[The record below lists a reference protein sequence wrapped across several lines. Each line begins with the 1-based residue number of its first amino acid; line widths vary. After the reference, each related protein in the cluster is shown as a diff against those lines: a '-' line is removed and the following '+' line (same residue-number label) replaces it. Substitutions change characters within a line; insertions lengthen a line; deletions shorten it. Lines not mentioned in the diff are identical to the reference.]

1 MKKNNV
7 NNFDNDLDR
16 REQALDILENAYGA
30 EDEKTAAKFAK
41 EALKVDP
48 DLTDAKR
55 VLIDTYPLE
64 KQKKEYEKLIKQEE
78 ERLGEMGIS
87 DDDVGI
93 YYGLIETR
101 PYMRVR
107 YAYMEL
113 LENMNKLRMAM
124 TEGEDII
131 RLNEND
137 NMGVR
142 YKLIKLCAMLEDS
155 EKLEKLVAEY
165 NEECVHFLLPQAIY
179 YYKTDQLTKARGT
192 LRRMYKSN
200 AYVKAFFDGKMERY
214 EDEIDEEFS
223 FGGYRVG
230 GPSEVVD
237 MAIENA
243 ALMESSFAFA
253 QWAAKEFAKIAKQK
267 A

>member
-7 NNFDNDLDR
+7 KDPDTDFDR
-16 REQALDILENAYGA
+16 HEQALDILENAYYA

-41 EALKVDP
+41 EALKLDP

-55 VLIDTYPLE
+55 ILIDTYPLE

-78 ERLGEMGIS
+78 ARLGKMGVS
-87 DDDVGI
+87 DDDVGA
-93 YYGLIETR
+93 YYGLIETG
-101 PYMRVR
+101 PYMRIR

-113 LENMNKLRMAM
+113 LENMNKLRMAIA
-124 TEGEDII
+124 EGEDII
-131 RLNEND
+131 RLNEGD

-142 YKLIKLCAMLEDS
+142 YKLIKLYAMLEDG
-155 EKLEKLVAEY
+155 EKLERLVAEY
-165 NEECVHFLLPQAIY
+165 NEESVHFLLPQAVY
-179 YYKTDQLTKARGT
+179 YYKTDELTKARGI
-192 LRRMYKSN
+192 LKRMYKEN
-200 AYVKAFFDGKMERY
+200 AYIKALFDGKLERY
-214 EDEIDEEFS
+214 EDEIDEELS

-237 MAIENA
+237 MAVENA
-243 ALMESSFAFA
+243 ALIESSFAFA
-253 QWAAKEFAKIAKQK
+253 QWAEKEFAKIAKQK

>member
-1 MKKNNV
+1 MKKDNV
-7 NNFDNDLDR
+7 KNSGTDFDR
-16 REQALDILENAYGA
+16 HEQALDILEQAYYA

-41 EALKVDP
+41 DALKLDP
-48 DLTDAKR
+48 DLTEAKL
-55 VLIDTYPLE
+55 VLIGTYPLE

-78 ERLGEMGIS
+78 ERLSKMGIG

-93 YYGLIETR
+93 YYGLLETR

-124 TEGEDII
+124 AEGEDII
-131 RLNEND
+131 RLNEGD

-142 YKLIKLCAMLEDS
+142 YKLIKLCAMLEDG

-165 NEECVHFLLPQAIY
+165 NEESVHFLLPQAVY
-179 YYKTDQLTKARGT
+179 YYKTDELMKARGI
-192 LRRMYKSN
+192 LKRMYKEN
-200 AYVKAFFDGKMERY
+200 TYVKALFDGEMERY
-214 EDEIDEEFS
+214 DDEINKELS

-237 MAIENA
+237 MALENA
-243 ALMESSFAFA
+243 VLMESSFAFA
-253 QWAAKEFAKIAKQK
+253 QWASKEFVKIAKQK